1 MLVYNTP
8 TLHTRMSNVVD
19 VADPTAVLARAP
31 FACASALFL
40 VAAFQCHPSS
50 F

>member
-31 FACASALFL
+31 DQD
-40 VAAFQCHPSS
+40 VIVDPQ
-50 F
+50 